1 MEWTSGK
8 WRSMAHHYFV
18 ETVFISAQFLTAFLV
33 YYIPGIVK
41 MIQKKCYISCNLSGW
56 VFNYA
61 NRERSRIQHTIFII
75 EIKIKRG

>member
-33 YYIPGIVK
+33 YYIPGYVK
-41 MIQKKCYISCNLSGW
+41 MKKKKMSN
-56 VFNYA
+56 
-61 NRERSRIQHTIFII
+61 
-75 EIKIKRG
+75 